1 VAKGKPVVTWNLEL
15 DTPCHPN
22 VLLLLLLL
30 LLLLV
35 LLLVPSAGGEGQAC
49 GDVEP

>member
-15 DTPCHPN
+15 DTPCHLT

-30 LLLLV
+30 RT
-35 LLLVPSAGGEGQAC
+35 AGGEGQAC

>member
-15 DTPCHPN
+15 DTPCHLT

-30 LLLLV
+30 LLLLRRRRT
-35 LLLVPSAGGEGQAC
+35 AGGEGQAC

>member
-15 DTPCHPN
+15 DTPCHLT

-30 LLLLV
+30 LLRT
-35 LLLVPSAGGEGQAC
+35 AGGEGQAC
-49 GDVEP
+49 GDMEP